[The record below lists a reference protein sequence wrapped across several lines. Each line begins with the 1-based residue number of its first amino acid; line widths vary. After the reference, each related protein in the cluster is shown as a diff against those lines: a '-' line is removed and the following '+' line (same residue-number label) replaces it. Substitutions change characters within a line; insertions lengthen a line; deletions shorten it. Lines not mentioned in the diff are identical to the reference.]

1 MRRHDKKIES
11 AAELAEL
18 LGSGDICHLAMVDGG
33 KPYVIPMN
41 YGYVV
46 GGYQE
51 GGTAAGAL
59 YFHSAPE
66 GRKIQVL
73 RENPQVC
80 FSIVADHQLIEGV
93 KACSWSANYRSV
105 IGTGNAVIITD
116 PAGKN
121 EGLKILMAQYS
132 DRDYEFSDSDLERV
146 VVIRVD
152 IESLSGKGSV

>member
-1 MRRHDKKIES
+1 MRRNDKKIES
-11 AAELAEL
+11 AAELDEL
-18 LGSGDICHLAMVDGG
+18 LGSGDICHLSMVDGG
-33 KPYVIPMN
+33 KPYVIPLN
-41 YGYVV
+41 YGYVD
-46 GGYQE
+46 
-51 GGTAAGAL
+51 GAL

-93 KACSWSANYRSV
+93 KACSWSASYRSV

-116 PAGKN
+116 PAGKS

-146 VVIRVD
+146 VVIRVE
-152 IESLSGKGSV
+152 IESMTGKGSV